1 MEDTMRRA
9 TVLLAIIALLA
20 APASVLAQEEFTAEL
35 DADQE
40 VPAPT
45 LPDGYEGQ
53 GSGSA
58 TISADE
64 SEVTY
69 EVSFEGLT
77 GPATMAHIHYGAPGV
92 AGGILFWLTEMG
104 VDDTPSP
111 LSGTL
116 TEADFSAVDG
126 GPQTFAE
133 ALDAIRAGDTYFNIH
148 TEQNPPGEIRGQLTA
163 VAAPDDPPAPT
174 PPPTSTAVAPTETS
188 PTGLPPAM
196 LLLGLAGFG
205 ALLIGLRRFGAVRA

>member
-1 MEDTMRRA
+1 MRRA

-20 APASVLAQEEFTAEL
+20 APAAVLAQEEFTADI

-40 VPAPT
+40 VPTPT

-64 SEVTY
+64 SEITY

-77 GPATMAHIHYGAPGV
+77 GPATMAHIHYGPPGV
-92 AGGILFWLTEMG
+92 AGGILFWLSEMG
-104 VDDTPSP
+104 VDDNPSP

-116 TEADFSAVDG
+116 TEADFNAVDG

-133 ALDAIRAGDTYFNIH
+133 ALDAIRAGDTYINIH
-148 TEQNPPGEIRGQLTA
+148 TAENPPGEIRGQLTA
-163 VAAPDDPPAPT
+163 VAEPDETPAAT
-174 PPPTSTAVAPTETS
+174 PPPTSTAVPTEAPPS
-188 PTGLPPAM
+188 GLPTNM
-196 LLLGLAGFG
+196 LLLALAGLG
-205 ALLIGLRRFGAVRA
+205 VLWIGLRRFSATRA

>member
-1 MEDTMRRA
+1 MRRA

-20 APASVLAQEEFTAEL
+20 VPAGVLAQEEFTAEIN
-35 DADQE
+35 ADQE

-45 LPDGYEGQ
+45 LPDGYEGN

-64 SEVTY
+64 SEITY

-77 GPATMAHIHYGAPGV
+77 GPAIMAHIHYGAPGV
-92 AGGILFWLTEMG
+92 AGGIIFWLTEMG
-104 VDDTPSP
+104 VDDSPSP

-116 TEADFSAVDG
+116 AEADFNAVDG

-148 TEQNPPGEIRGQLTA
+148 TAENPPGEIRGQLTA
-163 VAAPDDPPAPT
+163 VAPPADPPPL
-174 PPPTSTAVAPTETS
+174 PPTSTTVPTEAPPS
-188 PTGLPPAM
+188 GPPPTM
-196 LLLGLAGFG
+196 LLLALAGLA
-205 ALLIGLRRFGAVRA
+205 ALWIGLRRFGAVRA

>member
-1 MEDTMRRA
+1 MEDTMKRA

-20 APASVLAQEEFTAEL
+20 APAAVLAQEEFTAEI

-40 VPAPT
+40 VPTPT
-45 LPDGYEGQ
+45 LPEGYEGQ

-64 SEVTY
+64 TEISYEVT
-69 EVSFEGLT
+69 FEGLT

-104 VDDTPSP
+104 VDDNPSP

-116 TEADFSAVDG
+116 TEADFTAVDG
-126 GPQTFAE
+126 GPQSFAE
-133 ALDAIRAGDTYFNIH
+133 ALDAMRAGNTYFNIH
-148 TEQNPPGEIRGQLTA
+148 TEENPPGEIRGQLLA
-163 VAAPDDPPAPT
+163 VEPDEPTPT
-174 PPPTSTAVAPTETS
+174 PPPTSSEALPGQQSPAGMAPT
-188 PTGLPPAM
+188 
-196 LLLGLAGFG
+196 LLLLALVG
-205 ALLIGLRRFGAVRA
+205 AAALFVGVRRFGLKRT